1 MFKEAF
7 SFNHG
12 HLLQRYTYIWQNI
25 LGEPAPTLV
34 PAQDEGPEDFR
45 VDEDI

>member
-1 MFKEAF
+1 MYIYLAKHF
-7 SFNHG
+7 G
-12 HLLQRYTYIWQNI
+12 LHLNA

-34 PAQDEGPEDFR
+34 PAQDERPEDFR